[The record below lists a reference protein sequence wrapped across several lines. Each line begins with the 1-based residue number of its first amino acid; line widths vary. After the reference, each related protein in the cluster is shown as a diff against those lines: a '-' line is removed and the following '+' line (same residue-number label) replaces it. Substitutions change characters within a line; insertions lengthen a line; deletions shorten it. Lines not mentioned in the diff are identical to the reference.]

1 MIRKIVLPCRG
12 CDGARHGESVAKY
25 FVSEILIV
33 FLCCVISCRTYQVS
47 SNYEAVN
54 AILNTSKYTS
64 DVYIG
69 ISGRMSVREK
79 EFEYAKLHI
88 ANQIALRERC
98 VVDEGMVFLHGARQN
113 YDAIDSNFDYDDSYL
128 ADIMDRIE
136 IFDTYIFPGFS
147 VIIGRDTQRAG
158 RENYFVNRSSGTV
171 PEWVNRP
178 PVIAGHYVGIGRA
191 ERYSLPYK
199 GIVVADVNAAQQ
211 IATEINAFSNTF
223 FRDTVREGAVTYSEH
238 IRGDLVL
245 VKAELYGF
253 YILDRWIDPD
263 SAFCYSLGIAE
274 KL

>member
-1 MIRKIVLPCRG
+1 MTRKNVLPRHG
-12 CDGARHGESVAKY
+12 CNGARQGKCVAKY
-25 FVSEILIV
+25 FVSEILII
-33 FLCCVISCRTYQVS
+33 FFCCAISCRTYQVS
-47 SNYEAVN
+47 SNYEDVN
-54 AILNTSKYTS
+54 AVLNTSKYTS

-98 VVDEGMVFLHGARQN
+98 VVDEGMAFFYGTRQN

-128 ADIMDRIE
+128 SDILDRIKV
-136 IFDTYIFPGFS
+136 FDTYRFPGFS
-147 VIIGRDTQRAG
+147 VIIGKDTHMTGQA
-158 RENYFVNRSSGTV
+158 NYLINRSPDAV

-178 PVIAGHYVGIGRA
+178 PVIAGYYVGIGRA
-191 ERYSLPYK
+191 EKYSLPYK

-211 IATEINAFSNTF
+211 IAIEINAFSNTF
-223 FRDTVREGAVTYSEH
+223 FKDTVREGPVSYSEH

-245 VKAELYGF
+245 VKAELRGF

-263 SAFCYSLGIAE
+263 NAFCYSLGIAE
-274 KL
+274 K

>member
-1 MIRKIVLPCRG
+1 M
-12 CDGARHGESVAKY
+12 ARHSV
-25 FVSEILIV
+25 FEILIV
-33 FLCCVISCRTYQVS
+33 FLCCAISCRTYQVS
-47 SNYEAVN
+47 SNYEDVN
-54 AILNTSKYTS
+54 AVLNTSKYTS

-79 EFEYAKLHI
+79 ELEYAKLHI

-98 VVDEGMVFLHGARQN
+98 VVDEGMVFLYGTRQN
-113 YDAIDSNFDYDDSYL
+113 YNAIDSNFDYDDSYL
-128 ADIMDRIE
+128 SDIMDRIE

-158 RENYFVNRSSGTV
+158 WANYFVNRSSNIV

-178 PVIAGHYVGIGRA
+178 PVIAGYYVGIGRA

-199 GIVVADVNAAQQ
+199 GIVVADINAAQQ

-223 FRDTVREGAVTYSEH
+223 FRDTVHEGAVTYSEH
-238 IRGDLVL
+238 IHGELVL
-245 VKAELYGF
+245 VKAELRGF

-274 KL
+274 K